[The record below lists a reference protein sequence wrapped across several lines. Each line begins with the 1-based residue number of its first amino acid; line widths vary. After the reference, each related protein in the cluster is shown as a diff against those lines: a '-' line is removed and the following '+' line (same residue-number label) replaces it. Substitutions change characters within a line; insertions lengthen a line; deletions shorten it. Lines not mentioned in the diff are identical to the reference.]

1 MSELESVIEDKLI
14 KQLCTG
20 DSQWSYRADL
30 TTEDDLWDNI
40 RKKLNAYNAR
50 KLNGTLITDSE
61 MEQIKE
67 FIKTQAESPYKAG
80 MWLAGEHG
88 LAQIPLRREDAKL
101 GSISLDA
108 IDNREIAGGHS
119 SYEVINQYVAFK
131 EDNKGRNRR
140 FDVTLL
146 INGFPMIHI
155 ELKNQ
160 DHSFDDA
167 YNQIKKYVG
176 EGKFR
181 GLFGLVQMF
190 VVSNGTDTKYI
201 AAATHDRTTTE

>member
-1 MSELESVIEDKLI
+1 MIL
-14 KQLCTG
+14 
-20 DSQWSYRADL
+20 
-30 TTEDDLWDNI
+30 LWDNI
-40 RKKLNAYNAR
+40 RKKLNAYNSK

-108 IDNREIAGGHS
+108 IDNRDIAGGHS

-146 INGFPMIHI
+146 INGF
-155 ELKNQ
+155 
-160 DHSFDDA
+160 
-167 YNQIKKYVG
+167 QIKKYVG

-201 AAATHDRTTTE
+201 AAATHDRLNKKFLASWVDKNNNRVDDYLSFAKQALNIPQAHDTCYRSC